1 MFGWYPVVH
10 KSLWGDV
17 FLRFIYGKPEISWKY
32 VDSNEL
38 KVSWFQWKSFLINRF
53 LWGWKGKSIES
64 RLISIETLTW
74 VDHPEFP
81 RPVPQENAE
90 LLSRLK
96 LFGGATL
103 ISIQHYPP
111 IPFSPV
117 APPWKWAPYA
127 MNNHLSSFDSH
138 CRPTAP
144 QPFSASSRIFAANL
158 AHPAMTGL
166 RILLFGRS
174 KLPAMFWFSP
184 PNAPSLA
191 ELKHCRAAGQ
201 CAHLQ
206 NPLGKQQITCNKHH
220 LAAKL
225 KSLIF
230 QQSIRALLSR
240 FRTCCLST

>member
-1 MFGWYPVVH
+1 MAPYCAQKLVGRCF
-10 KSLWGDV
+10 
-17 FLRFIYGKPEISWKY
+17 FLRFMYGKTKISWKY
-32 VDSNEL
+32 VDSNES
-38 KVSWFQWKSFLINRF
+38 KVSWFQRKSFLINRF
-53 LWGWKGKSIES
+53 LWGWKGKAIERRLFSIESLSYQYLFEVFKGKSIES

-81 RPVPQENAE
+81 RPGPQENAE

-144 QPFSASSRIFAANL
+144 QPFSGTSSHDWVENI
-158 AHPAMTGL
+158 T
-166 RILLFGRS
+166 
-174 KLPAMFWFSP
+174 FWP
-184 PNAPSLA
+184 
-191 ELKHCRAAGQ
+191 R
-201 CAHLQ
+201 
-206 NPLGKQQITCNKHH
+206 
-220 LAAKL
+220 
-225 KSLIF
+225 
-230 QQSIRALLSR
+230 
-240 FRTCCLST
+240 